1 MVQLKLE
8 RNKKWVDKK
17 NNHILV
23 FLVIILLLVS
33 INLGGYIVYGKV
45 INNGNDVSDNNDY
58 NNNYKSVVSIKS
70 LEIDK
75 AEVVNWPNNHM
86 SVSGK
91 FVLEG
96 SGDDY
101 TSVGLAGYC
110 VDTNDNHYEI
120 KAPGIAWHKY
130 LLGENDLDAAE
141 SNNYDYGKEYNIY
154 NENADDKSDWQIV
167 KFKYCKFYRM
177 TTTLVR
183 DEKTIEIS
191 ENINFEKS
199 FN

>member
-1 MVQLKLE
+1 MNKQ
-8 RNKKWVDKK
+8 RNNYALIV
-17 NNHILV
+17 
-23 FLVIILLLVS
+23 LVIVLLLVS
-33 INLGGYIVYGKV
+33 IGLSGYIVYDKV
-45 INNGNDVSDNNDY
+45 ISNGNDVCDKNHNY
-58 NNNYKSVVSIKS
+58 NYYKSVVSIKS

-75 AEVVNWPNNHM
+75 AEVVNYPNNHM

-91 FVLEG
+91 LVLEG
-96 SGDDY
+96 NGEDY
-101 TSVGLAGYC
+101 TSIGVTGYC
-110 VDTNDNHYEI
+110 LDTNDNHYEI
-120 KAPGIAWHKY
+120 HAPGSSWHKY
-130 LLGENDLDAAE
+130 PLGENDLDASE
-141 SNNYDYGKEYNIY
+141 SYNYDYGKKYNIY
-154 NENADDKSDWQIV
+154 DENADDKSDWKMV

>member
-1 MVQLKLE
+1 MSRQ
-8 RNKKWVDKK
+8 K
-17 NNHILV
+17 NNHVLV

-33 INLGGYIVYGKV
+33 INLGGYIVYDKV
-45 INNGNDVSDNNDY
+45 INNGNDVSDKNHY

-75 AEVVNWPNNHM
+75 AEVVNYPNNHM
-86 SVSGK
+86 LVSGK

-96 SGDDY
+96 NGEDY
-101 TSVGLAGYC
+101 TSVGIEGYC
-110 VDTNDNHYEI
+110 LDTNDNHYEI
-120 KAPGIAWHKY
+120 HAPGIAWHKY
-130 LLGENDLDAAE
+130 PLGENDLDASE
-141 SNNYDYGKEYNIY
+141 NNNYDYGKKYNIY
-154 NENADDKSDWQIV
+154 DENADDKSDWKIV

-183 DEKTIEIS
+183 DERTIEIS